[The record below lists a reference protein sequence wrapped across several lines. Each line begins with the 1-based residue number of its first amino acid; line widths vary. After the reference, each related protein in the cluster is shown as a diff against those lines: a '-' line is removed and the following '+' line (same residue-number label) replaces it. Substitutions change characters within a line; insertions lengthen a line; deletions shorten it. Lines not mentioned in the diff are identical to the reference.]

1 MFLIHAN
8 PVYVYCDMF
17 TKIYTYITA
26 LPVLHL
32 SYLPCL
38 HPLPLLIHDT
48 CVGFQKSWHL
58 FADYT
63 APCICL
69 LR

>member
-8 PVYVYCDMF
+8 PVYVYCDIS
-17 TKIYTYITA
+17 TKIYTYIAA

-38 HPLPLLIHDT
+38 HPPA
-48 CVGFQKSWHL
+48 
-58 FADYT
+58 FADT
-63 APCICL
+63 
-69 LR
+69 